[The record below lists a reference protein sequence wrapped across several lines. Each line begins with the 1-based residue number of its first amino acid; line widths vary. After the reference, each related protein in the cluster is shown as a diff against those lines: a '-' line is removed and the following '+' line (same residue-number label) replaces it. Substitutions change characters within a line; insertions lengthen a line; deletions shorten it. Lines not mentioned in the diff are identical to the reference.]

1 MNWWTNFKCFLI
13 GWNPN
18 ILKNCTEASFKA
30 LKKYTSSIL
39 ILLFIW
45 GVTGYTFAERYLS
58 IESWWGC
65 AITSIIFIVIVIQIE
80 RQVILTVGK
89 NLWIVAFRIILAVL
103 MAVIGST
110 ILDQIIFKNDVEKV
124 LVEIR
129 TDKVNEIAGKR
140 QKTIQLEIN
149 KLNSIIDS
157 LDVINSRLNDEV
169 AKHPTIKVT
178 NVTTE
183 RIPVR
188 NKDGLKTTDT
198 KSTVTTINVPNT
210 RIEQIRTNSETTDKC
225 RNRLDLLY
233 NQKINVEETV
243 RKELEEN
250 AGFLE
255 ELKAMIILIKSE
267 TLAGVFYF
275 LLFTFIIALELLV
288 VASKVGDK
296 KCDYDMI
303 VEYQLNV
310 KKDALNDMVK
320 NDKSLDDKKIKT

>member
-1 MNWWTNFKCFLI
+1 MNWWTRFKCFLI

-18 ILKNCTEASFKA
+18 ILKNCSEASFKA

-45 GVTGYTFAERYLS
+45 GATGYTFAQRYLS
-58 IESWWGC
+58 IETWWGC
-65 AITSIIFIVIVIQIE
+65 TITAFIFIIIVIQIE

-89 NLWIVAFRIILAVL
+89 NLWIVTFRIVLAVL

-124 LVEIR
+124 LVDLR
-129 TDKVNEIAGKR
+129 ADKVNEIAGKR

-149 KLNSIIDS
+149 KLNIIIDS
-157 LDVINSRLNDEV
+157 LDNINSRLNDEV
-169 AKHPTIKVT
+169 AKNPTIKVT

-183 RIPVR
+183 KIPVT
-188 NKDGLKTTDT
+188 NLDGTKTSDIKTIV
-198 KSTVTTINVPNT
+198 STQNVANT
-210 RIEQIRTNSETTDKC
+210 RIEQIKTNSATLEKG
-225 RNRLDLLY
+225 RSRLDELY
-233 NQKINVEETV
+233 NQKINVEEIV

-255 ELKAMIILIKSE
+255 ELKAMIVLIKSE

-288 VASKVGDK
+288 VASKIGDK
-296 KCDYDMI
+296 KCDYDLI

-310 KKDALNDMVK
+310 KRDALNDMVK
-320 NDKSLDDKKIKT
+320 N